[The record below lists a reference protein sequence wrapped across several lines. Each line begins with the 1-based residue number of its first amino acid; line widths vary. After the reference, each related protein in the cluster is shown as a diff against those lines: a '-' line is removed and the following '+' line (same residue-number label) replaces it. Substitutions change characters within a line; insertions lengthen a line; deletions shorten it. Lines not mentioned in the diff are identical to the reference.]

1 MDLVDRIVRA
11 IKDQMLQCSMSLP
24 EGLVEEADR
33 LGDQAVETSNEVIDR
48 ARRALLSFVPEEKIK
63 NIGRVEPTPPPNYKP
78 SAL

>member
-1 MDLVDRIVRA
+1 MDLVDRIARA

-48 ARRALLSFVPEEKIK
+48 ARRTLLSFVPEEKIK
-63 NIGRVEPTPPPNYKP
+63 KTERAELTPSPNYKP

>member
-63 NIGRVEPTPPPNYKP
+63 KIGRVEPTPPLNYKP